1 MPTDTGSQHA
11 PTERFVQVAVFCP
24 LANTFTYLWPRTLEE
39 PVKGVRV
46 LLPFGRGRRVGV
58 VLEVLSGAP
67 PDGVE
72 VKKVLDQWDMCS
84 LYSEARIRWVER
96 AARYYLAAPGEM
108 FEAAFSWTRGE
119 DLQRWHCPDV
129 PALQSLDSDL
139 FDLFSKR
146 STLSVRAL
154 AKHMGHA
161 LLRHRLHHAS
171 AAGHIHLVSGSEEKN
186 LPDSFITED
195 VPEHLFP
202 AQSLALNKVIGSVG
216 FSAFLLFGPTASGK
230 TEVYLRVAMDKIR
243 AGGQVLVLVPEIGL
257 TPQWLLRLKA
267 RLPEVAVWHSGLSDR
282 QRNHV
287 RSRLKDIKVLVGT
300 RSALFL
306 PLPCL
311 SLIVVDEEH
320 DTSFKQGEGVKYS
333 ARDMAIL
340 LAQELD
346 IPVILGSATP
356 SLETWRQVK
365 TGSYELLTLPER
377 VSAFPPV
384 ETEIVDMRDTT
395 APISDILTE
404 ALRQTMERGEQ
415 ALLYLNRRG
424 YAPALIC
431 TACGHVPECPS
442 CSLHLTLHRKRRQL
456 RCHAC
461 GFIGAV
467 PPVCVP
473 CGEDSLL
480 PLGEGTE
487 KVEEQLLA
495 CFPDLRFTRLDRDAV
510 RSEKKLIGV
519 LERFSSGS
527 LDCLVGTQMLIKGHH
542 FPNVTL
548 VGVINA
554 DLGLFL
560 PDFRAGERWWQ
571 QLTQV
576 LGRTGRGSKQGRV
589 IVQSRNPDS
598 PWLRRVGAAYSE
610 SFLNEELDL
619 RKQLSYPPYE
629 RWVRLLFSAKEAVRA
644 ENAARIAAEA
654 IAKSL
659 PVRLV
664 GPVPSPLERL
674 AGRYRFEVVLR
685 DADRKV
691 LPWKLA
697 PLLKTLRIPSGVRR
711 KVDVD
716 PMDMM

>member
-1 MPTDTGSQHA
+1 M
-11 PTERFVQVAVFCP
+11 
-24 LANTFTYLWPRTLEE
+24 
-39 PVKGVRV
+39 KGIRV
-46 LLPFGRGRRVGV
+46 LVPFGRGRRLGV
-58 VLEVLSGAP
+58 VLDVLSDAP
-67 PDGVE
+67 PEGVE
-72 VKKVLDQWDMCS
+72 AKTVLDQWDVSS
-84 LYSEARIRWVER
+84 LYSGARIRWVER
-96 AARYYLAAPGEM
+96 AARYYLASPGEM
-108 FEAAFSWTRGE
+108 FETAFSWVRG
-119 DLQRWHCPDV
+119 DDKQRWHCPDT
-129 PALQSLDSDL
+129 PALQSLDPGLSDA
-139 FDLFSKR
+139 FSQR
-146 STLSVRAL
+146 STLSARTL
-154 AKHMGHA
+154 AKKLGHS
-161 LLRHRLHHAS
+161 LLRYRLHRAS
-171 AAGHIHLVSGSEEKN
+171 EAGFICLAAGVEEKD
-186 LPDSFITED
+186 LPDGFTAED

-202 AQSLALNKVIGSVG
+202 AQSQALNEVVSSKA

-257 TPQWLLRLKA
+257 TPQWLLRLTA

-320 DTSFKQGEGVKYS
+320 DTSFKQGEGVRYS
-333 ARDMAIL
+333 ARDLAVL
-340 LAQELD
+340 LAQELG

-356 SLETWRQVK
+356 SLESWNQVK
-365 TGSYELLTLPER
+365 TGSYKLLTLPER
-377 VSAFPPV
+377 ISSFPPI
-384 ETEIVDMRDTT
+384 ETEIVDMRGSTES
-395 APISDILTE
+395 ISDILVN
-404 ALRQTMERGEQ
+404 ALQQTMERGEQ

-442 CSLHLTLHRKRRQL
+442 CSLRLTLHRKCRQL

-461 GFIGAV
+461 GFVGAV
-467 PPVCVP
+467 PLVCIQ
-473 CGEDSLL
+473 CGEDALL

-487 KVEEQLLA
+487 KVEEQLFS
-495 CFPDLRFTRLDRDAV
+495 CFPDLRFARLDRDAV
-510 RSEKKLIGV
+510 RSEKKLISV

-576 LGRTGRGSKQGRV
+576 LGRTGRGSKPGRV
-589 IVQSRNPDS
+589 VVQSRNPDS
-598 PWLRRVGAAYSE
+598 PWLHRAGAAYSE
-610 SFLNEELDL
+610 NFLNEELDL

-629 RWVRLLFSAKEAVRA
+629 RWVRLLFSAKEAARA
-644 ENAARIAAEA
+644 ENAARIASEK

-659 PVRLV
+659 PGVRLV

-674 AGRYRFEVVLR
+674 AGRYRFEIIMR
-685 DADRKV
+685 DAGRKI
-691 LPWKLA
+691 LPWKLT
-697 PLLKTLRIPSGVRR
+697 PLLRTLRVPSGVRR